1 MKHSFEI
8 KSNFDKKQNTNKT
21 ITNDHFIIDKG
32 KIYAGKH
39 IILDLWNV
47 EFDNN
52 ISTLKKI
59 IKESILVSKATLL
72 HMHLH
77 KFGKEQ
83 GISGVAV
90 LAESHISV
98 HTWPERKYIAFD
110 IFMCGDTCPEL
121 ASEYLIKTL
130 KPKRKKI
137 EIIKRGITKID
148 KKMYKLAK

>member
-1 MKHSFEI
+1 MSVLDESQKL
-8 KSNFDKKQNTNKT
+8 KYSNKKISK
-21 ITNDHFIIDKG
+21 DHFILENNLVF
-32 KIYAGKH
+32 AGKH
-39 IILDLWNV
+39 IILDLWDCNFV
-47 EFDNN
+47 NK
-52 ISTLKKI
+52 IVPLKKI
-59 IKESILVSKATLL
+59 IIEAVKLSKASILHL
-72 HMHLH
+72 HMHR
-77 KFGKEQ
+77 FGKEQ

-110 IFMCGDTCPEL
+110 IFMCGDTYPEL

-148 KKMYKLAK
+148 KKVYKLAK

>member
-1 MKHSFEI
+1 MSVLDESQKLKYS
-8 KSNFDKKQNTNKT
+8 KKNISK
-21 ITNDHFIIDKG
+21 DHFIVENNLVF
-32 KIYAGKH
+32 AGIH
-39 IILDLWNV
+39 IIIDLWECNFV
-47 EFDNN
+47 N
-52 ISTLKKI
+52 KI
-59 IKESILVSKATLL
+59 IPLRKMIKEAVKLSKANILHL
-72 HMHLH
+72 HMHR
-77 KFGKEQ
+77 FGKEQ

-110 IFMCGDTCPEL
+110 IFMCGDTYPEL

>member
-1 MKHSFEI
+1 MSVLE
-8 KSNFDKKQNTNKT
+8 KSRKLKYSNKN
-21 ITNDHFIIDKG
+21 ISKDHFIIEKNLVF
-32 KIYAGKH
+32 AGTH
-39 IILDLWNV
+39 IIIDLWECNFV
-47 EFDNN
+47 NK
-52 ISTLKKI
+52 IVTLRKMM
-59 IKESILVSKATLL
+59 KEAVKLSKANIL
-72 HMHLH
+72 HLH
-77 KFGKEQ
+77 LHRFGREQ

-137 EIIKRGITKID
+137 EIIKRGIIKID
-148 KKMYKLAK
+148 KKVYKLAK

>member
-1 MKHSFEI
+1 MKHFFEI
-8 KSNFDKKQNTNKT
+8 KGSFDIKKKTNKT
-21 ITNDHFIIDKG
+21 ITDDHFIIDKG

-52 ISTLKKI
+52 ISTLKII

-77 KFGKEQ
+77 KFGNEH

-98 HTWPERKYIAFD
+98 HTWPERNYIAFD
-110 IFMCGDTCPEL
+110 IFMCGDTFPNL
-121 ASEYLIKTL
+121 AAESIINSL
-130 KPKRKKI
+130 KPKRKNIKV
-137 EIIKRGITKID
+137 IKRGEKKIEF
-148 KKMYKLAK
+148 